1 VTVTLLR
8 GDALHLPIADHTVDL
23 VVTSPPYFGLR
34 SYQDGCK
41 SCANSVRSTLS
52 GYMERSCP
60 GCGQLFESGR
70 RQCHKCG
77 RATVETQVAKDAR
90 KAVCP
95 DCNGTGKGHYP
106 GQIGSEATP
115 AEWVEAMLA
124 ATREMVRVLKPCGS
138 IWVNLGDKYASG
150 GRGSYDLD
158 PGRRE
163 VSVMRAQ
170 DGARP
175 KSLLG
180 LPWRYALASIDQL
193 GLILRAEV
201 IWSKPNGLPESVTDR
216 VRRSHETWFHFTVQ
230 PRYFSAV
237 DETREPQSDPE
248 RRGWNGAAKAGRN
261 DGLSRERG
269 WQAGQLAYNSL
280 GKLPGSVWSIPS
292 QPLTVPP
299 ELGVDHFAAFPRAW
313 PRRLIAGWSPAG
325 ICTVCGEGRRPV
337 AEVQPQPGLNG
348 DPVETRRCE
357 PSTEQWRQIAAFI
370 QQHRERLGLS
380 RQEVSQAV
388 VGTPSGA
395 CWWWE
400 NADVV
405 RPPTPQNWRA
415 LTRVLAL
422 PDTWD
427 RLMLDTYMR
436 PTGRLVGGPAL
447 TTGRHQTAGTTG
459 LRSSSAVIGYICA
472 CDPQICRVCGLPS
485 VPYCGGF
492 RCCDSCT
499 HDTLPPAVPAV
510 VLDPFGGTGTTAL
523 VAHVMGRHGI
533 SVDLSQDY
541 CRLAAWRTTDP
552 SQLAQAAQ
560 VDKPPVQTVGQ
571 DTLFEVTG

>member
-1 VTVTLLR
+1 MTVTLLR
-8 GDALHLPIADHTVDL
+8 GDALHLPLADHTVDL
-23 VVTSPPYFGLR
+23 VITSPPYFGLR
-34 SYQDGCK
+34 SYQDG
-41 SCANSVRSTLS
+41 
-52 GYMERSCP
+52 
-60 GCGQLFESGR
+60 GQ
-70 RQCHKCG
+70 
-77 RATVETQVAKDAR
+77 
-90 KAVCP
+90 
-95 DCNGTGKGHYP
+95 HYA

-115 AEWVEAMLA
+115 AEWVAAMLA
-124 ATREMVRVLKPCGS
+124 ATAEMVRVLKPCGS
-138 IWVNLGDKYASG
+138 IWVNLGDKYAGSQPNASRWHTASLDG
-150 GRGSYDLD
+150 GRGRLPELD
-158 PGRRE
+158 EAQATVPD
-163 VSVMRAQ
+163 VRA
-170 DGARP
+170 GVRP
-175 KSLLG
+175 KSLIG
-180 LPWRYALASIDQL
+180 LPWRYALACIDQL

-299 ELGVDHFAAFPRAW
+299 ELGVDHFAAFPMAW